1 MRTLRLTVKN
11 DIDSN
16 CDHVNDYKNDQY
28 NNHDNDQ
35 ANEHDNDHD
44 HTNDHD
50 HDYVYDHDHDHDH
63 LPHRT
68 VMGEEAGPTLLK
80 AAHRLRSVGHGPL
93 AEAEFCRR
101 AALLQVR
108 DL

>member
-1 MRTLRLTVKN
+1 MTMIMIMLINN
-11 DIDSN
+11 DH
-16 CDHVNDYKNDQY
+16 DHDYDHDHNHDHD
-28 NNHDNDQ
+28 HDND
-35 ANEHDNDHD
+35 HDNDHD

-108 DL
+108 DLEITFL

>member
-28 NNHDNDQ
+28 NNHDDDQ

-44 HTNDHD
+44 NDFDTD
-50 HDYVYDHDHDHDH
+50 HNNRHENDNDCNDTQTKVNVNVSDQF
-63 LPHRT
+63 L
-68 VMGEEAGPTLLK
+68 V
-80 AAHRLRSVGHGPL
+80 VGAP
-93 AEAEFCRR
+93 R
-101 AALLQVR
+101 
-108 DL
+108 